1 MCGILLLVLL
11 VVVASRPPDA
21 AVASPQAQ
29 IPPVILDS
37 IFYFL
42 VGLLIAEVAIMVWAL
57 WPSRG
62 GRRPGRTRRGWL
74 TRVLGLVATIVLLL
88 WLRSHTP
95 SRLPLQVTRPPT
107 GIRRPPSLHGGNPLG
122 VLSGADWP
130 AAIIAGLV
138 LVAVGFLVWRALR
151 PPPRRPSR
159 DRPPGSELASALDDA
174 LARAED
180 QADPRLAVIA
190 AWARVERIFAERG
203 AARKQAETPF
213 EFAGRVAAV
222 GGVEAGVLQRLADLY
237 EWARFSL
244 HQVTPDMRGEA
255 LRRLAE
261 IRQGVHA
268 AA

>member
-1 MCGILLLVLL
+1 MSL
-11 VVVASRPPDA
+11 DA
-21 AVASPQAQ
+21 
-29 IPPVILDS
+29 L
-37 IFYFL
+37 FYFL
-42 VGLLIAEVAIMVWAL
+42 LGLLVAEVAIMVWAL

-74 TRVLGLVATIVLLL
+74 TRVLGLLATMLLL
-88 WLRSHTP
+88 IWLRSHQVG
-95 SRLPLQVTRPPT
+95 RLPALGARPPA
-107 GIRRPPSLHGGNPLG
+107 GIRSPASLHPGNPLG
-122 VLSGADWP
+122 SVTGADWP

-138 LVAVGFLVWRALR
+138 LAALGVLVWRALR
-151 PPPRRPSR
+151 TPPRRPPR
-159 DRPPGSELASALDDA
+159 DRAPSSELASALDDA

-180 QADPRLAVIA
+180 QTDPRLAVIA

-203 AARKQAETPF
+203 ASRRPAETPF

-222 GGVEAGVLQRLADLY
+222 GGVEARVLQRLADLY

-261 IRQGVHA
+261 IREGVHVA
-268 AA
+268 A